1 MGRIAEEIMRFL
13 NDAEQ
18 NYYAFEDDGNPCQIV
33 RIPYNAE
40 TDLLYFNRW
49 QLALGKDL
57 DYCGFY
63 SRITKKLYDAHTR
76 FTAWGFDNSSSRG
89 ELQRSLRE
97 AIKTRLR
104 DKYNDAPDIED
115 DTELANDYKRDNENF
130 LEYRADREAQE
141 YFYRGYGSPEEADE
155 LCFDISSRMPDDEL
169 IEYVNRPETEIAR
182 QTALCEREQSDYIKL
197 QLWRRGVVRKKLQAL
212 IDDVRGRHYYIRAI
226 QNAIGSEKS
235 YNITISKHGVPFTF
249 KYPADALRQ
258 GCRYESGIFTSSRMA
273 NDDASAFCT
282 AFHPE
287 CSFVAE
293 EIMLIAHGRRILYAK
308 EAPSAE

>member
-18 NYYAFEDDGNPCQIV
+18 NYYAFKDDGSSCQMV
-33 RIPYNAE
+33 KIPYNAE

-63 SRITKKLYDAHTR
+63 SRIKKKLYDAHTR
-76 FTAWGFDNSSSRG
+76 FTAWGFDNSPSRG

-155 LCFDISSRMPDDEL
+155 LCFDVSSRMPDDEL

-182 QTALCEREQSDYIKL
+182 QAALCEQEQSDYIKL

-226 QNAIGSEKS
+226 QNAIGSEKN
-235 YNITISKHGVPFTF
+235 YNITISKHGAPFTF
-249 KYPADALRQ
+249 KYPADSLRQ
-258 GCRYESGIFTSSRMA
+258 GCRYESGIFTSSRMT

>member
-13 NDAEQ
+13 NCEEQ
-18 NYYAFEDDGNPCQIV
+18 NMFPFEDEERQYQIV
-33 RIPYNAE
+33 RFPYNAE
-40 TDLLYFNRW
+40 TDFLYFNRW

-63 SRITKKLYDAHTR
+63 SRVTQKLYDVPYY
-76 FTAWGFDNSSSRG
+76 FSEWGFDDCQNRMT
-89 ELQRSLRE
+89 LQCNFHDAIEKRLRE
-97 AIKTRLR
+97 
-104 DKYNDAPDIED
+104 KYEDATDIED
-115 DTELANDYKRDNENF
+115 ESIILNGNELKIESFQSYN
-130 LEYRADREAQE
+130 ADRIALAH
-141 YFYRGYGSPEEADE
+141 FYHGYGSPEEANG
-155 LCFDISSRMPDDEL
+155 LCFDIARTMPDDEL
-169 IEYVNRPETEIAR
+169 IEFVNHPETII
-182 QTALCEREQSDYIKL
+182 ERLAEQYDVKQKDSIQF
-197 QLWRRGVVRKKLQAL
+197 QLWTRGIIRKKLQAL
-212 IDDVRGRHYYIRAI
+212 IDDVGGRHYFIRAI
-226 QNAIGSEKS
+226 QNAIGAEKS
-235 YNITISKHGVPFTF
+235 FNITISKHGAPFTF